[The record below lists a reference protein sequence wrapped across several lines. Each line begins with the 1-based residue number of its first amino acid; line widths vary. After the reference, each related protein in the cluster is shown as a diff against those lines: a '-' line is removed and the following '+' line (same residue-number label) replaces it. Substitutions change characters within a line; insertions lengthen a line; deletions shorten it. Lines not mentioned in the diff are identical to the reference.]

1 MAGKCKEMNK
11 IKQALRLHLDGESN
25 RSIGRKLDLY
35 KGTVNKYITLAESC
49 GIPIPVLLSMEEPE
63 IERVLT
69 GGNPAYSDSRFQ
81 DLKERLPYIASEL
94 ERKHMTMF
102 LLWREYRTN
111 NPEWVWLH
119 AVLLPCQSIYG
130 GSETILRAVSRPRGG
145 HICSWTSPGTRCLVD
160 LDTGEEVKCQIFVV
174 ALPFDY
180 GFAMAVKSRRWTTS
194 YALECCRDIGVF
206 RRIIV
211 TDNLKHLV
219 SGPVRG

>member
-81 DLKERLPYIASEL
+81 ELKKLIDPVMVSASLSPVHPEITFSL
-94 ERKHMTMF
+94 SIPVATAEEKQQLSAILVQRKYKWEGRKF
-102 LLWREYRTN
+102 N
-111 NPEWVWLH
+111 
-119 AVLLPCQSIYG
+119 
-130 GSETILRAVSRPRGG
+130 
-145 HICSWTSPGTRCLVD
+145 
-160 LDTGEEVKCQIFVV
+160 
-174 ALPFDY
+174 
-180 GFAMAVKSRRWTTS
+180 
-194 YALECCRDIGVF
+194 
-206 RRIIV
+206 
-211 TDNLKHLV
+211 KH
-219 SGPVRG
+219 